1 MLSER
6 LGATFEINCC
16 PVALDFFYDARE
28 IPFWASRWLRHQSGW
43 LAIGTARLD
52 TLVDSYHKTLVAGV
66 TGDGDILKPWQRE
79 LILSLPCSLPQD
91 APGIPPDELEEALGI
106 AYWDFLGNCD
116 LDQLSALQKAED
128 DLRQAIT
135 DIEDKTSVAMQW
147 NEQAIA
153 RLNRRLR
160 MGNLSKRVADTMRER
175 AESLDAELDD
185 LVWQQMRQI
194 HKVRKSLARL
204 EDDVMESLTI
214 HGEMDEPA
222 IIHWTA
228 RRGFASDSLN
238 VLPQIVFGE
247 PADKRPSPY
256 AIWNL
261 VQEARFENSKVRA
274 AKRAEIEQYWL
285 EQEEKR
291 TTERQTL
298 KMQVDLGQQISRM
311 KQQAQR
317 VKENETRIRSKN
329 IEAARLKE
337 ERRAL
342 RERWKRRK
350 ARLVKKPK

>member
-6 LGATFEINCC
+6 PGATLEINCC
-16 PVALDFFYDARE
+16 PLALDFFYDARE

-43 LAIGTARLD
+43 LAIGTAHLD

-66 TGDGDILKPWQRE
+66 TTDGDILKPWQRE
-79 LILSLPCSLPQD
+79 LILSLPCSLPQE

-106 AYWDFLGNCD
+106 AYWDFLGSCD
-116 LDQLSALQKAED
+116 LDQLGALQKAED

-135 DIEDKTSVAMQW
+135 DIEDKTNVAMQW

-175 AESLDAELDD
+175 AETLDAELDD

-194 HKVRKSLARL
+194 HKVRKNLARL

-238 VLPQIVFGE
+238 MLPQVMFGE
-247 PADKRPSPY
+247 PADKRPPAY

-261 VQEARFENSKVRA
+261 VQEARFENREVRA
-274 AKRAEIEQYWL
+274 AKRAEIGQYWFK
-285 EQEEKR
+285 QEEKR
-291 TTERQTL
+291 EVERQTL
-298 KMQVDLGQQISRM
+298 EAQIDLGRQASRI

-317 VKENETRIRSKN
+317 MQKNETRVRDKDA
-329 IEAARLKE
+329 EVARLKE
-337 ERRAL
+337 ERRMM
-342 RERWKRRK
+342 REKWKQRK
-350 ARLVKKPK
+350 VGLEKKPD